1 MRDYTIY
8 RDANR
13 VRCYRDANRVRC
25 YRDASGVTWH
35 VDCRC
40 GGVIGAP
47 CPVCNPSPEEP
58 KMTTTD
64 LICTERLVIPTF
76 NAEFVP
82 EEDQGPCAGVAVARV
97 VIEHDGEKCG
107 DGGLCLFD
115 PEEGLELAL
124 WRQTRLLCP
133 TTCTSTSGRWPSAA
147 SWWGRR

>member
-1 MRDYTIY
+1 MRDYTI
-8 RDANR
+8 
-13 VRCYRDANRVRC
+13 YRDANRVRC

-58 KMTTTD
+58 KMTTTTD

-82 EEDQGPCAGVAVARV
+82 EEDHGPCAGVAVARV

-115 PEEGLELAL
+115 PEEGLELAP
-124 WRQTRLLCP
+124 WRQTRLLCADHLHEHERAVAERGELVGE
-133 TTCTSTSGRWPSAA
+133 TLTHL
-147 SWWGRR
+147 